1 MAAAAD
7 SSGTAAAAIQF
18 IGTEVD
24 AKGNEKFTVN
34 QDAIDYLSSL
44 KGRLAIVSIAGK
56 YASHGCFSVVAQ
68 QQSPQEPIGLA
79 SPT

>member
-1 MAAAAD
+1 MAAASESGAGNA
-7 SSGTAAAAIQF
+7 SSASAIQF

-44 KGRLAIVSIAGK
+44 KGRLAIVSIAGSFVIDTNFCLP
-56 YASHGCFSVVAQ
+56 AC
-68 QQSPQEPIGLA
+68 
-79 SPT
+79 